1 MLFTTLAMAVRE
13 LRRNATRSILTA
25 LGIVIGVAAVISL
38 VTLGEAATAKI
49 TNDIGKLGKDL
60 LFVTPGTSQRGPT
73 SVSSAALTSADA
85 SAILR
90 DVSAAAAVAPVINRG
105 QLVVFGSANA
115 NTTIT
120 GTTNAFFKVRA
131 FSFARGRQFSEIEML
146 GGPPVCVLGDTVRR
160 TLFRAQHPIDATIRI
175 GRISCRVIGVLT
187 PKGSGSIGGDQDDLV
202 VLPMLTVQRRLTG
215 SSDLTMI
222 YVSAAEGQTSR
233 AKAQIEQLMRE
244 RRRITKGQSDD
255 FSVQDMREI
264 TNTLGQVTSVL
275 IALLGA
281 VAAVSL
287 LVGGIGIMNIML
299 VSVTERTREIGIRL
313 SIGAL
318 GSEVLLQFLVE
329 AIVLSSLGGL
339 IGLALGLAGSFG
351 IGAALDLPIVL
362 VPWVIALALGF
373 SFGVGVV
380 FGFVPARRA
389 AALNPIEALRHE

>member
-1 MLFTTLAMAVRE
+1 MLFSAFAMALRE
-13 LRRNATRSILTA
+13 IRRNATRSILTA

-49 TNDIGKLGKDL
+49 TDDIGKLGKDL
-60 LFVTPGTSQRGPT
+60 LFVTPGASQRGPT
-73 SVSSAALTSADA
+73 SVSSAPLTSSDA
-85 SAILR
+85 SEILR
-90 DVSAAAAVAPVINRG
+90 EVTAASAVAPVINRS
-105 QLVVFGSANA
+105 QLVVYGSTNA

-120 GTTNAFFKVRA
+120 GTTNAFFKVRT
-131 FSFARGRQFSEIEML
+131 FSFARGRPFSELELL
-146 GGPPVCVLGDTVRR
+146 GGSPVCVLGDTVRR
-160 TLFRAQHPIDATIRI
+160 TLFRAQNPIDATIRI
-175 GRISCRVIGVLT
+175 GRLTCRVIGVLA

-202 VLPMLTVQRRLTG
+202 VMPMLTVQRRLTG

-222 YVSAAEGQTSR
+222 YVSAAEGRISR
-233 AKAQIEQLMRE
+233 AKAQIEELMRE
-244 RRRITKGQSDD
+244 RRRITRGQSDD

-264 TNTLGQVTSVL
+264 SNTLGQVTSVL

-299 VSVTERTREIGIRL
+299 VSITERTREIGIRL

-329 AIVLSSLGGL
+329 AIALSSLGGV
-339 IGLALGLAGSFG
+339 IGLVLGLAGSFG
-351 IGAALDLPIVL
+351 LGAVLGLPVAL
-362 VPWVIALALGF
+362 VPWVIVLALAF
-373 SFGVGVV
+373 SVGVGVV
-380 FGFVPARRA
+380 FGFIPARRA